1 MNDDEERKGNQ
12 KNLKYL
18 TGNNGRFFTYRRF
31 WYVAPLRDVF
41 AGFFVSDPHP
51 LFGCHFARFVRLV
64 IENTKKEREYV
75 AITDV

>member
-1 MNDDEERKGNQ
+1 MTRKE
-12 KNLKYL
+12 KVKKKTRKPL
-18 TGNNGRFFTYRRF
+18 TEIKGRFFTYRRF

-64 IENTKKEREYV
+64 IEKTKIR
-75 AITDV
+75 T